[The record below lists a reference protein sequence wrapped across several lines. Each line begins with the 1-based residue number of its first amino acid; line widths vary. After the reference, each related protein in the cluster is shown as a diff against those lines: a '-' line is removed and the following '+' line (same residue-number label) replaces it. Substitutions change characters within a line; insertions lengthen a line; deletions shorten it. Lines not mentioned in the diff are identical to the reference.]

1 MIIINASPTE
11 VTFGTPSLRGRTLQ
25 IHPIQVNHFSSLNV
39 VCSLQFTFFFRSC
52 LRWDLEGLMHGTLRH
67 IDVFFLYAQLMG
79 TDETVKS
86 SKYEASA
93 GCFNIPP
100 RTTSVFVEPREI

>member
-1 MIIINASPTE
+1 
-11 VTFGTPSLRGRTLQ
+11 
-25 IHPIQVNHFSSLNV
+25 
-39 VCSLQFTFFFRSC
+39 
-52 LRWDLEGLMHGTLRH
+52 MHGTLRH